1 MKGDKFPKGGGDKF
15 RRKFGPGGQI
25 FFGGGGHIS
34 CDTGS
39 GRGFLFS
46 SGRGFLFKNLN
57 RVWSG
62 AQARK
67 ARNELECLE
76 WAAQSPDLNPIGK
89 LWTTLKRRI
98 SARDPPPKTVNEQK
112 LIIVQE
118 EWKKSHLR
126 CSKFIVKSMP
136 KRAELVIKATGFST
150 KY

>member
-1 MKGDKFPKGGGDKF
+1 MVKA
-15 RRKFGPGGQI
+15 
-25 FFGGGGHIS
+25 
-34 CDTGS
+34 
-39 GRGFLFS
+39 
-46 SGRGFLFKNLN
+46 
-57 RVWSG
+57 W
-62 AQARK
+62 K

-76 WAAQSPDLNPIGK
+76 WPAQSPDLNPMEN
-89 LWTTLKRRI
+89 LWMTLKRGI
-98 SARDPPPKTVNEQK
+98 NARDPPPKTVNEQK